1 MHPDRK
7 DLMMARDALQLV
19 YEQREKRVEQA
30 LHAYQKA
37 QQLLFEQRQQLQ
49 NLHQYRCEYS
59 SLLTEKGSKGLSIA
73 ELSKFQQFIVQI
85 DLGISKQQQGLVK
98 FEYDVHAH
106 KKLWMESQ
114 VACKAMAML
123 LEKKA
128 LQKAKLADR
137 KEQQLLDEF
146 ATFQYF
152 QKRSSI

>member
-1 MHPDRK
+1 
-7 DLMMARDALQLV
+7 MARDALQLV
-19 YEQREKRVEQA
+19 YEQREKQVEQA
-30 LHAYQKA
+30 LRAYQKA
-37 QQLLFEQRQQLQ
+37 QQVLFEQRSQLQ
-49 NLHQYRCEYS
+49 NLHQYRRQYIS
-59 SLLTEKGSKGLSIA
+59 QLTEKGSQGLSIS
-73 ELSKFQQFIVQI
+73 ELGKYQQFIVQI
-85 DLGISKQQQGLVK
+85 DQGITKQQQGLVK

-114 VACKAMAML
+114 VGCKAMAML

-128 LQKAKLADR
+128 LQKAKIADR